1 MNTTPT
7 LAGLEAALPALATE
21 ARVRATEFE
30 AARRLAPDF
39 ALKLKRAG
47 AFKVLVPVE
56 AGGLGATLPQWFEFM
71 MALAEAD
78 ASTGWVTGHA
88 NITAGLIHAS
98 AEPRFGTEFFADP
111 LAFAA
116 WSNLPKVNVKEEEK
130 GLRITGSWSFES
142 GCTEATFVGGMV
154 MLPPL
159 AEGKPPRMV
168 AALAPIA
175 EATIVD
181 LWDPIGLAGT
191 GSHDVRFDD
200 VFVPW
205 HRTFPWPAG
214 ISVAKYPAGIFAP
227 GTWFIS
233 TGTAATHLGLARRA
247 LDEARALMKGKVDRF
262 TGKPVL
268 EHPST
273 LRSLEAA
280 EGLWFACRA
289 GVREALS
296 AIWRSAERGEPAS
309 AEMRLDVR
317 VATATAVQ
325 KGAEIV
331 RTAYDASGAIA
342 IHRSGVIQRLLRDAS
357 CLTHHASANQAA
369 YELTGRVRC
378 GIDKLSFRI

>member
-1 MNTTPT
+1 MS
-7 LAGLEAALPALATE
+7 LRRLQAALPDLAAE
-21 ARVRATEFE
+21 ARARAGEFE

-39 ALKLKRAG
+39 ALKLKRCS
-47 AFKVLVPVE
+47 AFRVLVPTE
-56 AGGLGATLPQWFEFM
+56 AGGLGASLPQWFELM
-71 MALAEAD
+71 TALAEAD

-98 AEPRFGTEFFADP
+98 AEPRFGAEFFADP

-116 WSNLPKVNVKEEEK
+116 WSNLPKVEAKEEET
-130 GLRITGSWSFES
+130 GLRISGSWGFES

-168 AALAPIA
+168 AALAPVA
-175 EATIVD
+175 EATIEET
-181 LWDPIGLAGT
+181 WDPVGLAGT

-200 VFVPW
+200 VLVPW

-214 ISVAKYPAGIFAP
+214 ISVASYPAGIFAP
-227 GTWFIS
+227 GTWFVS

-247 LDEARALMKGKVDRF
+247 LDEARGLLRGKVDRF
-262 TGKPVL
+262 TGRPVL
-268 EHPST
+268 EHPAT
-273 LRSLEAA
+273 QRDLESA

-289 GVREALS
+289 GMREALA
-296 AIWRSAERGEPAS
+296 AIWRSAERGEPATT
-309 AEMRLDVR
+309 EMRLDIR

-325 KGAEIV
+325 RGAEIV
-331 RTAYDASGAIA
+331 RTAYDLSGAGA
-342 IHRSGVIQRLLRDAS
+342 IHRGGIMQRLLRDAS
-357 CLTHHASANQAA
+357 CLTHHASANRTA

-378 GIDKLSFRI
+378 GFDRLSFRI